1 MLECLILGDSIAV
14 GTHQFKTGCAL
25 QAKVG
30 ITSQSWNS
38 TYISYMPKAK
48 SVIISLGSNDH
59 AGTRTKAQLQR
70 IREKAGTDVQVFWI
84 MPAVNPEA
92 QAAIS
97 AIAQEYKDTVLPIAR
112 LASDRVHPTI
122 AGYQQLAEKTK

>member
-1 MLECLILGDSIAV
+1 MIDCLILGDSIAV
-14 GTHQFKTGCAL
+14 GTHQFRTRCAL

-30 ITSQSWNS
+30 ITSQAWNS
-38 TYISYMPKAK
+38 TYISYMPRAK

-70 IREKAGTDVQVFWI
+70 IREKAGTDAQVFWI

-92 QAAIS
+92 QAAIRL
-97 AIAQEYKDTVLPIAR
+97 IAQEYGDTVLPIAG
-112 LASDRVHPTI
+112 LGSDGVHPTT
-122 AGYQQLAEKTK
+122 AGYRQLAEKTK